1 MRTTYT
7 GPVKDRGTTKSGKA
21 NVSREELESF
31 REQYG
36 ADKTLRDLLNADRTG
51 KTPASV
57 GAGSGRGMAA
67 GRTASDKDTT
77 SAASAASAASAGP
90 RRKPEADTSAMLER
104 MKDRAARGELLASNE
119 EERDRAKG
127 RTLAALGAMPGVG
140 AASKLVGAAPKVAGM
155 ASKAGEAVKG
165 AASKA
170 GEAVKSVPKA
180 APRVEPRVGR
190 PVTTK
195 LDDAAAAF
203 SRPQARQASKD
214 TGYTRE
220 PSKTTPPQPTR
231 APKPRDEIIKRQAQM
246 REGRKATEDYAR
258 DVMERGA
265 EMGMKRGG
273 NVKSYAKGGSV
284 RGAGCETRTKKARYV

>member
-7 GPVKDRGTTKSGKA
+7 GPVKNRGEDAQGRAK
-21 NVSREELESF
+21 VSREELADF
-31 REQYG
+31 KRKYG
-36 ADKTLRDLLNADRTG
+36 ADKTLRDLLNADKTG
-51 KTPASV
+51 KAP
-57 GAGSGRGMAA
+57 
-67 GRTASDKDTT
+67 
-77 SAASAASAASAGP
+77 ASAAPAGP
-90 RRKPEADTSAMLER
+90 RRKSMPDPTPMLER
-104 MKDRAARGELLASNE
+104 MKAREARGERVASNE
-119 EERDRAKG
+119 EERERAKG

-140 AASKLVGAAPKVAGM
+140 AASKLAGAAKSV
-155 ASKAGEAVKG
+155 SKA
-165 AASKA
+165 ASRA
-170 GEAVKSVPKA
+170 D
-180 APRVEPRVGR
+180 PRVGR

-265 EMGMKRGG
+265 EMGFK
-273 NVKSYAKGGSV
+273 KGGMTK
-284 RGAGCETRTKKARYV
+284 GGGCETRGKKARYV

>member
-7 GPVKDRGTTKSGKA
+7 GPVKDRGEDAQGRAK
-21 NVSREELESF
+21 VSREELADF
-31 REQYG
+31 KRKYG
-36 ADKTLRDLLNADRTG
+36 ADKTLRDLLNADKTG
-51 KTPASV
+51 KAP
-57 GAGSGRGMAA
+57 
-67 GRTASDKDTT
+67 
-77 SAASAASAASAGP
+77 ASAAPAGP
-90 RRKPEADTSAMLER
+90 RRKSMPDPTPMLER
-104 MKDRAARGELLASNE
+104 MKAREARGERVASNE
-119 EERDRAKG
+119 EERERAKG

-140 AASKLVGAAPKVAGM
+140 AASKLAGAAKSV
-155 ASKAGEAVKG
+155 SKA
-165 AASKA
+165 ASRA
-170 GEAVKSVPKA
+170 D
-180 APRVEPRVGR
+180 PRVGR

-273 NVKSYAKGGSV
+273 NVKSYAKGGMTK
-284 RGAGCETRTKKARYV
+284 GGGCETRGKKARYV

>member
-104 MKDRAARGELLASNE
+104 MKDRAARGERVASNE
-119 EERDRAKG
+119 EERERAKG

-140 AASKLVGAAPKVAGM
+140 AASKLAGAAKSV
-155 ASKAGEAVKG
+155 SKA
-165 AASKA
+165 ASRA
-170 GEAVKSVPKA
+170 
-180 APRVEPRVGR
+180 EPSVGR

>member
-7 GPVKDRGTTKSGKA
+7 GPVKNRGEDAQGRAK
-21 NVSREELESF
+21 VSREELADF
-31 REQYG
+31 KRKYG
-36 ADKTLRDLLNADRTG
+36 ADKTLRDLLNADKTG
-51 KTPASV
+51 KAP
-57 GAGSGRGMAA
+57 
-67 GRTASDKDTT
+67 
-77 SAASAASAASAGP
+77 ASAASAGP

-104 MKDRAARGELLASNE
+104 MKDRAARGERVASNE
-119 EERDRAKG
+119 EERERAKG

-140 AASKLVGAAPKVAGM
+140 AASKLAGAAKSV
-155 ASKAGEAVKG
+155 SKA
-165 AASKA
+165 ASRA
-170 GEAVKSVPKA
+170 D
-180 APRVEPRVGR
+180 PRVGR

-273 NVKSYAKGGSV
+273 NVKSYAKGGMTK
-284 RGAGCETRTKKARYV
+284 GGGCETRGKKARYV

>member
-7 GPVKDRGTTKSGKA
+7 GPVKGRGVNKRGQA

-36 ADKTLRDLLNADRTG
+36 KDKTLRDLLNAEL
-51 KTPASV
+51 S
-57 GAGSGRGMAA
+57 GAKPLKRVDAA
-67 GRTASDKDTT
+67 P
-77 SAASAASAASAGP
+77 AGP
-90 RRKPEADTSAMLER
+90 RRNPEAEAKRKADATAMLER
-104 MKDRAARGELLASNE
+104 MKE
-119 EERDRAKG
+119 RAKPRMSASDIPGLVMRGMKEGAERVPAG
-127 RTLAALGAMPGVG
+127 RGLGAMFVG
-140 AASKLVGAAPKVAGM
+140 GSSAGSKLASAA
-155 ASKAGEAVKG
+155 
-165 AASKA
+165 
-170 GEAVKSVPKA
+170 KSVPKA
-180 APRVEPRVGR
+180 APRVESRVGR

-231 APKPRDEIIKRQAQM
+231 APKPRDEVIKRQAQM

-258 DVMERGA
+258 DVMERGT
-265 EMGMKRGG
+265 EMGFK
-273 NVKSYAKGGSV
+273 KGGMTK
-284 RGAGCETRTKKARYV
+284 GGGCETRGKKARYI

>member
-7 GPVKDRGTTKSGKA
+7 GPVKDRGEDAQGRAK
-21 NVSREELESF
+21 VSREELADF
-31 REQYG
+31 KRKYG
-36 ADKTLRDLLNADRTG
+36 ADKTLRDLLNADKTG
-51 KTPASV
+51 KAP
-57 GAGSGRGMAA
+57 
-67 GRTASDKDTT
+67 
-77 SAASAASAASAGP
+77 ASAAPAGP
-90 RRKPEADTSAMLER
+90 RRKSMPDPTPMLER
-104 MKDRAARGELLASNE
+104 MKDRAARGERVASNE
-119 EERDRAKG
+119 EERERAKG

-140 AASKLVGAAPKVAGM
+140 AASKLAGAAK
-155 ASKAGEAVKG
+155 S
-165 AASKA
+165 AAS
-170 GEAVKSVPKA
+170 KA
-180 APRVEPRVGR
+180 APRVESRVGR

-265 EMGMKRGG
+265 EMGFK
-273 NVKSYAKGGSV
+273 KGGMTK
-284 RGAGCETRTKKARYV
+284 GGGCETRGKKARYV

>member
-7 GPVKDRGTTKSGKA
+7 GPVKNRGTTKSGKA
-21 NVSREELESF
+21 NVSREELADF
-31 REQYG
+31 KRKYG

-67 GRTASDKDTT
+67 GRTASDKDT
-77 SAASAASAASAGP
+77 SSAASAGP

-104 MKDRAARGELLASNE
+104 MKDRAARGERVASNE

-140 AASKLVGAAPKVAGM
+140 AASKLAGAA
-155 ASKAGEAVKG
+155 
-165 AASKA
+165 
-170 GEAVKSVPKA
+170 KSVPKA
-180 APRVEPRVGR
+180 APRAEPRVGR

-265 EMGMKRGG
+265 EMGFK
-273 NVKSYAKGGSV
+273 KGGMTK
-284 RGAGCETRTKKARYV
+284 GGGCETRGKKARYV

>member
-1 MRTTYT
+1 MATMTPFQKAFNEAKREGRKTFSFNGKPYS
-7 GPVKDRGTTKSGKA
+7 TKTAEEQNREIGSKA
-21 NVSREELESF
+21 
-31 REQYG
+31 
-36 ADKTLRDLLNADRTG
+36 A
-51 KTPASV
+51 
-57 GAGSGRGMAA
+57 AGSGRGMAA
-67 GRTASDKDTT
+67 GRTASDKDT
-77 SAASAASAASAGP
+77 SSAASAASAGP

-104 MKDRAARGELLASNE
+104 MKDRAARGERVASNE
-119 EERDRAKG
+119 EERERAKG

-140 AASKLVGAAPKVAGM
+140 AASKLAGAAKSV
-155 ASKAGEAVKG
+155 SKA
-165 AASKA
+165 ASRA
-170 GEAVKSVPKA
+170 
-180 APRVEPRVGR
+180 EPSVGR

-265 EMGMKRGG
+265 EMGFK
-273 NVKSYAKGGSV
+273 KGGMTK
-284 RGAGCETRTKKARYV
+284 GGGCETRGKKARYV

>member
-7 GPVKDRGTTKSGKA
+7 GPVKDRGVNAQGKA
-21 NVSREELESF
+21 NVSREELEDF
-31 REQYG
+31 KRKYG
-36 ADKTLRDLLNADRTG
+36 ANKTLRDLLNAELPGAKPLKRVDAA
-51 KTPASV
+51 PA
-57 GAGSGRGMAA
+57 GADAGRGMAE
-67 GRTASDKDTT
+67 GRKASDKDTAPMRA
-77 SAASAASAASAGP
+77 SRGPAAPYRDKAAEAK
-90 RRKPEADTSAMLER
+90 READTSAMLGR
-104 MKDRAARGELLASNE
+104 MKDRAARGERVASNE
-119 EERDRAKG
+119 EERERAKG

-140 AASKLVGAAPKVAGM
+140 AASKLASAGSKLASVA
-155 ASKAGEAVKG
+155 
-165 AASKA
+165 
-170 GEAVKSVPKA
+170 KSAPKA
-180 APRVEPRVGR
+180 ATRVEPRVGR
-190 PVTTK
+190 EVTTK

-273 NVKSYAKGGSV
+273 NVKSYAKGGMTK
-284 RGAGCETRTKKARYV
+284 GGGCETRGKKSRYI

>member
-1 MRTTYT
+1 MATMTPFQKAFNEAKRAGLKTFPFNGETYS
-7 GPVKDRGTTKSGKA
+7 TKTAEEQGREIGAKA
-21 NVSREELESF
+21 
-31 REQYG
+31 
-36 ADKTLRDLLNADRTG
+36 A
-51 KTPASV
+51 
-57 GAGSGRGMAA
+57 AGSGRGMAA

-77 SAASAASAASAGP
+77 SAASAASAGP
-90 RRKPEADTSAMLER
+90 RRKPEADTSAMLGR

-180 APRVEPRVGR
+180 APRVESRVGR

-273 NVKSYAKGGSV
+273 NVKSYAKGGMTKA
-284 RGAGCETRTKKARYV
+284 GGCETRGKKARYV

>member
-1 MRTTYT
+1 MT
-7 GPVKDRGTTKSGKA
+7 PFQKA
-21 NVSREELESF
+21 FNEAKREG
-31 REQYG
+31 R
-36 ADKTLRDLLNADRTG
+36 KTFPFNG
-51 KTPASV
+51 KTYSTKTAEDQ
-57 GAGSGRGMAA
+57 GREIGAKAAAGSGRGMAA

-77 SAASAASAASAGP
+77 SGRAKAPAAAPAARAEIPKSDAKAPAASTERKMSDTERVLRTTAG
-90 RRKPEADTSAMLER
+90 
-104 MKDRAARGELLASNE
+104 
-119 EERDRAKG
+119 
-127 RTLAALGAMPGVG
+127 ALGGAGG
-140 AASKLVGAAPKVAGM
+140 AASKLVGMTPRVGQ
-155 ASKAGEAVKG
+155 VTKG

-170 GEAVKSVPKA
+170 
-180 APRVEPRVGR
+180 APRVESRVGR

-273 NVKSYAKGGSV
+273 NVKSYAKGGMTK
-284 RGAGCETRTKKARYV
+284 GGGCETRGKKARYV